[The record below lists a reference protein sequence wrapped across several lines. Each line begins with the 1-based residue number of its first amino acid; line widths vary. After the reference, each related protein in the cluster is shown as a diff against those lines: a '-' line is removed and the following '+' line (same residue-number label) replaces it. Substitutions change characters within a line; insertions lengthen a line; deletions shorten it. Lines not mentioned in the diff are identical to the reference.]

1 MHLVVYVYFDWTD
14 FKIYSFPAEFTSM
27 HLTRLVVIKAPVY
40 ERVQVSLNS
49 WHLNHNRR
57 AGQTALDIKYSISS
71 FNAVTI
77 ITCPCFSLHVIS
89 AITMSTIKNYY
100 SVSSLPN
107 LNHLATR
114 ILPKKYL
121 KSSKSWTFAPSSN
134 PLLKLF
140 SSLCDI
146 LFLVLYIR
154 IFCCTS
160 RPSRCS
166 YFLLK
171 WKPSLEHFW

>member
-27 HLTRLVVIKAPVY
+27 HLTRLVVIKAPIY

-89 AITMSTIKNYY
+89 TITMSAIKNFH

-107 LNHLATR
+107 SESSGYQNFTEKIPKIIEVLNVRPL
-114 ILPKKYL
+114 IE
-121 KSSKSWTFAPSSN
+121 SFAQ
-134 PLLKLF
+134 
-140 SSLCDI
+140 I
-146 LFLVLYIR
+146 
-154 IFCCTS
+154 IFFALWHPFFGS
-160 RPSRCS
+160 I
-166 YFLLK
+166 Y
-171 WKPSLEHFW
+171 